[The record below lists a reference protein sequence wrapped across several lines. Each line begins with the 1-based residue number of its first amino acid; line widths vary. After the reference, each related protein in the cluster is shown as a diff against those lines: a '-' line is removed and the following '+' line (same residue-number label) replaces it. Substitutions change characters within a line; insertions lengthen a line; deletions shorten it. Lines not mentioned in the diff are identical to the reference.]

1 MAAREGPRRQVPF
14 GGHQIAEYAVAA
26 ALVAV
31 GIHLNG
37 RPAAVLVVGGVVL
50 VALAL
55 VSKGPLAAARV
66 VPRRLHLSLDLVV
79 ALAFALSPLLYL
91 HDLQVIPVILTEAV
105 ALLLV
110 RMSLTTEI
118 VPQPRPDKGSSGS
131 SAARLGALFA
141 ARPSRTASQSHEM
154 AKSADSARTE
164 LEVPKLV
171 APNAA
176 SAVGTA
182 DVGALSATGDT
193 KASPG
198 TAGGQSSPSDT
209 AGAVAATAGRLV
221 GTAVAK
227 ARDSDVPTVAAR
239 SLGRAT
245 GHARRIGRAAR
256 AAKTAPAAAPP
267 ASAAP
272 ETSTPAD

>member
-37 RPAAVLVVGGVVL
+37 RPAAVLVIGGVVL
-50 VALAL
+50 GALAL

-66 VPRRLHLSLDLVV
+66 VPRRLHLNFDLVL

-91 HDLQVIPVILTEAV
+91 HNLQVIPLILTEAV

-118 VPQPRPDKGSSGS
+118 VPRPRPDKGVTTS

-141 ARPSRTASQSHEM
+141 ARPSRTTSQSEEM
-154 AKSADSARTE
+154 ATSADSAGSE
-164 LEVPKLV
+164 PSAPKLV
-171 APNAA
+171 ASNAA
-176 SAVGTA
+176 SVVGTA
-182 DVGALSATGDT
+182 GAGASSATADA

-198 TAGGQSSPSDT
+198 TAAVQSSPSDP

-227 ARDSDVPTVAAR
+227 ARDSDMPSVAAR

-256 AAKTAPAAAPP
+256 AAKTVPEAAPTAPAP
-267 ASAAP
+267 P
-272 ETSTPAD
+272 ETSASAD

>member
-50 VALAL
+50 GAFAL
-55 VSKGPLAAARV
+55 VSKGPLSAARL
-66 VPRRLHLSLDLVV
+66 VPKRLHLNLDLVI

-91 HDLQVIPVILTEAV
+91 HNLQLIPLILSEAV

-118 VPQPRPDKGSSGS
+118 VPHPRPDGGSTGS
-131 SAARLGALFA
+131 AAARLGALFA
-141 ARPSRTASQSHEM
+141 PRPSKPTAGQQQ
-154 AKSADSARTE
+154 AARSVEAVDAQPAATA
-164 LEVPKLV
+164 PV
-171 APNAA
+171 AP
-176 SAVGTA
+176 A
-182 DVGALSATGDT
+182 D
-193 KASPG
+193 P
-198 TAGGQSSPSDT
+198 

-227 ARDSDVPTVAAR
+227 ARDSDVSSVAAR

-245 GHARRIGRAAR
+245 GHARRVGRAAR
-256 AAKTAPAAAPP
+256 AATTAKEAPASGPVPP
-267 ASAAP
+267 T
-272 ETSTPAD
+272 TSTPPD

>member
-1 MAAREGPRRQVPF
+1 MAAREGSRRQVPF

-37 RPAAVLVVGGVVL
+37 RPAAVLVVGGVL
-50 VALAL
+50 IGALAL

-66 VPRRLHLSLDLVV
+66 VPRRLHLNLDLVLG
-79 ALAFALSPLLYL
+79 LAFALSPVLYL
-91 HDLQVIPVILTEAV
+91 HDLQVIPIVLSEAV

-110 RMSLTTEI
+110 RMSLTTQI
-118 VPQPRPDKGSSGS
+118 VPHPRPDKGVTGS
-131 SAARLGALFA
+131 PAARLAALFA
-141 ARPSRTASQSHEM
+141 ARPSRTTSEPRAT
-154 AKSADSARTE
+154 AGSADSVSVERADSE
-164 LEVPKLV
+164 LVPTSNTAV
-171 APNAA
+171 TIGAA
-176 SAVGTA
+176 DAI
-182 DVGALSATGDT
+182 ALSAAVDAE
-193 KASPG
+193 ASPG
-198 TAGGQSSPSDT
+198 ADKSRPSDP

-227 ARDSDVPTVAAR
+227 ARDSDVPSVAAR

-256 AAKTAPAAAPP
+256 AARAAPDATTSAPAPP
-267 ASAAP
+267 EKSSSP
-272 ETSTPAD
+272 D